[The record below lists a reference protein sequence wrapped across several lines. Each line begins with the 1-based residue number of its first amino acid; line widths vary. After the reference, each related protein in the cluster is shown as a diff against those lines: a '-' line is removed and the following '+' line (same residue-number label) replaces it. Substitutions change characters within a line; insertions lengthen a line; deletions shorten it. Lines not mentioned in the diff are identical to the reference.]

1 MRVIFTF
8 WCSSSL
14 EFWLGPKICL
24 FETLILFPNLRMS
37 HELSLFYPHNSISF
51 FGAMVADSTAHLIV
65 WLVTKKCAKVIVIW
79 ALIIWL
85 THQHV
90 NVTSVISILSFQ
102 TFLKAKQ
109 LCNLCSQE
117 HSWLVFA
124 ANDLFLG
131 IPAFRCSKDKMAVH
145 FLCKTILDIL
155 LSLDSNKQ
163 NQHSWY
169 GSKHSQWKILLHQ
182 KILVVEF
189 V

>member
-1 MRVIFTF
+1 MYNFTQGLIILHMRCM
-8 WCSSSL
+8 WCMWQIS
-14 EFWLGPKICL
+14 CL
-24 FETLILFPNLRMS
+24 
-37 HELSLFYPHNSISF
+37 
-51 FGAMVADSTAHLIV
+51 
-65 WLVTKKCAKVIVIW
+65 W

-155 LSLDSNKQ
+155 LNLDCNKQ

-169 GSKHSQWKILLHQ
+169 GSKHSHWKILLLQLQ